1 MADSG
6 DTRRVTSP
14 GDLDGDENPLQRWSR
29 RKLAARQKDAS
40 AVSKEDPSSPA
51 AEASEAPAQAPG
63 SKLSDAD
70 MPPLE
75 SLGEESDYSGF
86 FSPEVSEE
94 LRRLALRKLFH
105 LPAFNVR
112 DGLDDYDED
121 FTQFAKLGN
130 VITHEMQRGLQLA
143 RRRLEEAG
151 TDATSA
157 ADKQANMSDAEPA
170 AEASGSGETAAC
182 EAPESIG
189 VRADEGA
196 G

>member
-6 DTRRVTSP
+6 DLERVISA
-14 GDLDGDENPLQRWSR
+14 DDHAGDENPLQRWSR
-29 RKLAARQKDAS
+29 RKRAARQKQAPVAS
-40 AVSKEDPSSPA
+40 REAPPSLA
-51 AEASEAPAQAPG
+51 TEASEAPAESAR

-75 SLGEESDYSGF
+75 SLGENSDYSGF
-86 FSPEVSEE
+86 FSARVSEE

-143 RRRLEEAG
+143 SRQFEQAG
-151 TDATSA
+151 DHATA
-157 ADKQANMSDAEPA
+157 APPKQANVSDAEPA
-170 AEASGSGETAAC
+170 EEVSGEAETSAC
-182 EAPESIG
+182 EGSENTG
-189 VRADEGA
+189 MRADEGA
-196 G
+196 A

>member
-6 DTRRVTSP
+6 DLKGVISA
-14 GDLDGDENPLQRWSR
+14 DDHDVDENPLQRWSR
-29 RKLAARQKDAS
+29 RKLAARQQDAGVIS
-40 AVSKEDPSSPA
+40 REDPSPMA

-75 SLGEESDYSGF
+75 TLGEDSDYSDF

-143 RRRLEEAG
+143 SRRLQQTG

-157 ADKQANMSDAEPA
+157 PAKQANANDAEPA
-170 AEASGSGETAAC
+170 GEASGNRKTAVC
-182 EAPESIG
+182 EGPENIG
-189 VRADEGA
+189 VNADEGA